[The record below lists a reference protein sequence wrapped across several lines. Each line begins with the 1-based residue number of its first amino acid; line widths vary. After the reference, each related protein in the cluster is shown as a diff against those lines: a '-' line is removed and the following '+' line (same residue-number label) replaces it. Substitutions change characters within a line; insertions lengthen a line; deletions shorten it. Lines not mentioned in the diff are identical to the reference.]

1 MILRMNSG
9 LTVTPPRPRLD
20 PTRRR
25 TGQTATR
32 RFYFR
37 MDCYD
42 ECFRTDGRKMRW
54 CEVLPPFYVLWSPE
68 YLSVCRGTQIP
79 KSVPCPCPSGL
90 PNTLSTFPPFHL
102 STFPPFHLPSF
113 PPVRPG
119 SPRVSSNG
127 AERQGNEEARGDC
140 SCRDPDGVEGTGGGG
155 VGGFL
160 LAAAMLGATQRKGGA
175 VRRGGAQRDVSATRH
190 SCVSVWPGRERK
202 QTRRLGGCGAGR
214 AGC

>member
-54 CEVLPPFYVLWSPE
+54 CEVLPPFYVLWSPD
-68 YLSVCRGTQIP
+68 YLPVCRGTQIP

-102 STFPPFHLPSF
+102 STFPPSLPSD
-113 PPVRPG
+113 PVAH
-119 SPRVSSNG
+119 VSLATAQKGREMRKRG
-127 AERQGNEEARGDC
+127 AT
-140 SCRDPDGVEGTGGGG
+140 V
-155 VGGFL
+155 
-160 LAAAMLGATQRKGGA
+160 AAATPTAWKG
-175 VRRGGAQRDVSATRH
+175 Q
-190 SCVSVWPGRERK
+190 
-202 QTRRLGGCGAGR
+202 GAG
-214 AGC
+214 GSEGSC